1 MKKNITL
8 FLFSSI
14 LLLISCHSKEA
25 VESKVD
31 PTMYYNL
38 QSNNT
43 ITFLFSNDERIK
55 EESSYY
61 DALLEFKRQHPDHI
75 QSINFVTEHDDA
87 ELARHYEIKTYP
99 TLLVIYDQNVK
110 VRIEGYKESF
120 EIYNMLE
127 GNLIYVD
134 EETS

>member
-1 MKKNITL
+1 MKKNIAF

-14 LLLISCHSKEA
+14 LILVSCHSKEA
-25 VESKVD
+25 VESNAD

-75 QSINFVTEHDDA
+75 QSINFVTERDDA
-87 ELARHYEIKTYP
+87 DLARLYEVDTYP

-110 VRIEGYKESF
+110 VRIEGFKESF
-120 EIYNMLE
+120 EIYDILE
-127 GNLIYVD
+127 VNLVSI
-134 EETS
+134 EEEAS